1 MPQDLVTNVPFP
13 IRISPEVERA
23 TADHLSWPRAFG
35 LLQSEPEALRH
46 VRSQYADLAARC
58 FPFAQ
63 GADLDLGVDQM
74 SWFFIFDDQFDGTYG
89 QDEEHVERLTEPL
102 LRMLDAAP
110 DRHGG
115 GAQPLFA
122 AFADLWARSAEG
134 MSPAWRARAAES
146 WRTYIAGHLT
156 EARHR
161 KHYKHPPFAAHFAV
175 RKLTCG
181 VYPIIDLA
189 ERLGRFEIPER
200 AYRSE
205 PVTQLRTIAAEVVV
219 LENEIFSVEKEEAAG
234 DQNMLLGL
242 EEEIGCSREAAID
255 LFYSMIRQRAIR
267 CVALEREI
275 HGLGDTLGL
284 DRGEIEAVRRYYTD
298 AVQTVLRGTH
308 DWQKL
313 SGRYSVAPTV
323 AERTYQGT

>member
-1 MPQDLVTNVPFP
+1 MPQNLVMNIPFP
-13 IRISPEVERA
+13 TRISPEVERV
-23 TADHLSWPRAFG
+23 TACHLSWPRAFG
-35 LLQSEPEALRH
+35 LLSSEREEQRH

-74 SWFFIFDDQFDGTYG
+74 SWFFVFDDQFDGAYG
-89 QDEEHVERLTEPL
+89 KDEKRATRLTDPL
-102 LRMLDAAP
+102 LRMLEAAP
-110 DRHGG
+110 DRLAGG
-115 GAQPLFA
+115 GSPIFA
-122 AFADLWARSAEG
+122 SFADMWARSNEG
-134 MSPAWRARAAES
+134 MSSAWRNRAAES
-146 WRTYIAGHLT
+146 WRVYIAGHIT

-161 KHYKHPPFAAHFAV
+161 KNNKHPSFAAHFAV
-175 RKLTCG
+175 RKVTSG

-189 ERLGRFEIPER
+189 ERLGHFEIPER

-205 PVTQLRTIAAEVVV
+205 LITLMRTIATEVVV
-219 LENEIFSVEKEEAAG
+219 LENEIFSVEKEEKAG

-255 LFYSMIRQRAIR
+255 LFYSMIRQRMQR
-267 CVALEREI
+267 CIAMARELDD
-275 HGLGDTLGL
+275 LGDTLRL
-284 DRGEIEAVRRYYTD
+284 NEEEREAVRRYYTD

-313 SGRYSVAPTV
+313 SGRYSV
-323 AERTYQGT
+323 